1 MYIKLY
7 YRIILKGLL
16 AILIIVIWVQ
26 SLFYIMENRD
36 KIVFM
41 YLLYDCIE
49 YNGNKYYISD
59 NQHLSCQN
67 SKVIAP
73 VYLVYKGDKIYFEEC
88 DSALLLTDYED
99 GEEGIYILFD
109 STIYVREDYLDGT
122 E

>member
-1 MYIKLY
+1 M
-7 YRIILKGLL
+7 
-16 AILIIVIWVQ
+16 IIVIWVQ